1 MIKDKFL
8 SYNIIILWLL
18 SNKIDELWWCS
29 FEEAVIVEEYKFSGA
44 AGLSEPL
51 PPYTLFCG

>member
-8 SYNIIILWLL
+8 NYNIWLF
-18 SNKIDELWWCS
+18 STKIDELWWCS
-29 FEEAVIVEEYKFSGA
+29 FEEKAVIVEEYKFSGA

-51 PPYTLFCG
+51 PPYRLFCG